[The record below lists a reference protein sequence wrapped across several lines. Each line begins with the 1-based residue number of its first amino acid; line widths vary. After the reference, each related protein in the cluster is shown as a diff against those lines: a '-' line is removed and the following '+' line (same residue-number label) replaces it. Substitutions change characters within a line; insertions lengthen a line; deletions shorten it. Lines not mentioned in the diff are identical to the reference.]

1 MKNTI
6 KIERTIKNY
15 TQEDLAN
22 KIGVSRQTINAIEHN
37 KIAPSTMIALK
48 IGKVLQKKVDELF
61 YLEEFD

>member
-6 KIERTIKNY
+6 RIERAIKNI
-15 TQEDLAN
+15 TQEELAH
-22 KIGVSRQTINAIEHN
+22 KTGVSRQTINSIELS
-37 KIAPSTMIALK
+37 KFVPSTMIALK